1 MCLACWSIP
10 GYYVGV
16 FGEAVLPEHIQEILT
31 RWQSRTHDCTVAD
44 AVADIETLCGEV
56 ESLETAWRAA
66 EEQTFADT
74 QIIVRLTSLLR
85 KLRCTKPP
93 TLTASKEE
101 RRAYE
106 DLLESVDAA
115 LRTH

>member
-1 MCLACWSIP
+1 M
-10 GYYVGV
+10 
-16 FGEAVLPEHIQEILT
+16 LPEHIQEILT

-44 AVADIETLCGEV
+44 AVSDIEVLCGEIETLEV
-56 ESLETAWRAA
+56 AWRAA
-66 EEQTFADT
+66 EDQTFADT
-74 QIIVRLTSLLR
+74 QLIVRLTTLLR

-93 TLTASKEE
+93 AYAASKEE

-115 LRTH
+115 LRTN